1 MIVTNKRNSV
11 SGNNALAPDSSPS
24 RDTRER
30 KYKELEASK
39 REHKKIN
46 KQKLVNKKAKV
57 LKNVLLAFIVGI
69 TLVYR
74 YSLIYDMEKNITEI
88 KKEIAVVNADN
99 ENLRIELLKFNN
111 IEEIEKISVQQLNMI
126 PKSKTNVVYI
136 DLEKNNFEKAEENM
150 KKNGG
155 FIEKIKKILF

>member
-1 MIVTNKRNSV
+1 MIVTNKKNQV

-24 RDTRER
+24 RGTRE
-30 KYKELEASK
+30 KIYKELETSK

-46 KQKLVNKKAKV
+46 KQKLVKKKAKV
-57 LKNVLLAFIVGI
+57 LKNVLLAFTVGV

-74 YSLIYDMEKNITEI
+74 YSLIYDMEKNIIDT
-88 KKEIAVVNADN
+88 KKEISVINADN
-99 ENLRIELLKFNN
+99 ENLRIGLLKFNN

-136 DLEKNNFEKAEENM
+136 DLEKNNFKKAEENM
-150 KKNGG
+150 EKGSS

>member
-1 MIVTNKRNSV
+1 MIVTNKKNPV
-11 SGNNALAPDSSPS
+11 SGNNALVTDSLPS
-24 RDTRER
+24 RSIRER
-30 KYKELEASK
+30 KYKELETSK

-46 KQKLVNKKAKV
+46 KQKLVKKKAKV
-57 LKNVLLAFIVGI
+57 LKNVLLAFTVAV

-88 KKEIAVVNADN
+88 KKEISVVNADN
-99 ENLRIELLKFNN
+99 ENLRIGLLKFNN

-150 KKNGG
+150 EKSSS